1 MWTKKGKSALT
12 NGDQPGV
19 ALGVV
24 SNKIMGMV
32 AILMSSTDVEAEGG
46 GCGAD
51 RRQVEREQLKWRFRL
66 QRCSCRRAEDWPPRA
81 LKDVLCAAFRAA
93 VDEHCAKPKGKRGK
107 FNNKFYNHL
116 NRLDPKLAGED
127 LPGGAR
133 HLRRAPQGPRASW
146 LRISRTPREW
156 RARPPMPSWRSTRRA
171 CAPSPARGRR
181 PSPGPP
187 SNAAIPGGP
196 WGVAGIV
203 ALGFGSIGKA
213 TVALWN
219 GVKGGVA
226 PRIRVKFPD
235 GLIGKQVIEIKGP
248 GDTMKPSQAKA
259 YSAFSKPDPPI
270 VPSCDSCAPAQ
281 LRQQK
286 DVQRRLQV
294 TR

>member
-1 MWTKKGKSALT
+1 M
-12 NGDQPGV
+12 
-19 ALGVV
+19 
-24 SNKIMGMV
+24 
-32 AILMSSTDVEAEGG
+32 LMQAGG
-46 GCGAD
+46 GLAASG
-51 RRQVEREQLKWRFRL
+51 
-66 QRCSCRRAEDWPPRA
+66 

-116 NRLDPKLAGED
+116 NRLDPKLAGKISREV
-127 LPGGAR
+127 PVIFGGAAGASGE
-133 HLRRAPQGPRASW
+133 LASNLTNAPGMAGATANAVMAEYQAGVRAFAGSGA
-146 LRISRTPREW
+146 T
-156 RARPPMPSWRSTRRA
+156 AVTGA
-171 CAPSPARGRR
+171 TV
-181 PSPGPP
+181 
-187 SNAAIPGGP
+187 NAAIPGGP

-270 VPSCDSCAPAQ
+270 VPSCDSCAPANCVN
-281 LRQQK
+281 K
-286 DVQRRLQV
+286 KTSNDGCK
-294 TR
+294 